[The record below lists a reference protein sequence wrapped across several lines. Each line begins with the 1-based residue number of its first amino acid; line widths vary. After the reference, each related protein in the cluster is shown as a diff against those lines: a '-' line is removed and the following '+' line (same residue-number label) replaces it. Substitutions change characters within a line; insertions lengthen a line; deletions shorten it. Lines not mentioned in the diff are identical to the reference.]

1 MCIKCFKVPVSYR
14 WIILLSMACFSSSH
28 LRKPACTTSTVSTT
42 TALAT
47 TSITTFAPTI
57 SPKKS
62 CFKRT
67 RQSAQLTIPKRQ
79 APTLSLFISTDIRL
93 KCHKKSPLPFAHHRT
108 SLTTHPTTSYTSS
121 TTLTTKTPPNTKIST
136 TPVQSTS
143 TAPIYNIPTTI
154 TKTTTPIAII
164 YTTTHTATINT
175 TTITTWIQ
183 ILSLMELSLPQPGSA
198 HPQYYWPY
206 PCHHPPHPPLS
217 FSVLGRNLSNWD
229 SGGSPA
235 RLTAATQG
243 SHNHLA
249 FLKDHCSI

>member
-121 TTLTTKTPPNTKIST
+121 TTLTTKTPPNTKMQPRLYS
-136 TPVQSTS
+136 P
-143 TAPIYNIPTTI
+143 PPPLLYTI
-154 TKTTTPIAII
+154 F
-164 YTTTHTATINT
+164 
-175 TTITTWIQ
+175 
-183 ILSLMELSLPQPGSA
+183 
-198 HPQYYWPY
+198 
-206 PCHHPPHPPLS
+206 PPLS
-217 FSVLGRNLSNWD
+217 PRPLLPLLSSTPPPTLLPSTPPPSPHEYKSYPSWSYLSLNQALHTLSIIDHTLVIIHPTLPYLSWYLAGTQAIGTLGGLLP
-229 SGGSPA
+229 G
-235 RLTAATQG
+235 
-243 SHNHLA
+243 
-249 FLKDHCSI
+249 